1 MAYATL
7 MSRFFTQSVLVQSRP
22 NAVDGLSTLLIVSGD
37 SSLNGARYMT
47 FADQDEVAAQV
58 ALGYVSATASAM
70 TTVAFAQSPRPQ
82 TVAVGRQTDPETF
95 ATALAAI
102 ADAGLV
108 FSLFCIDSHTNTDV
122 TSAAGYAEAGFF
134 VAAFVSNDAGFLTGT
149 RPASWPNT
157 SKNSAIYYH
166 PTATQYPDVA
176 ALAIAAGADPDV
188 NCPAFSAPFSSVT
201 TYDLTSAQRTF
212 ARANEC
218 NVMVPLDTGE
228 ASYTDGPALATAG
241 DFLYLAFTKAW
252 LTTRNKQFIAAV
264 YAGFADLD
272 QKFPYDV
279 RGIAAIKGALGNV
292 ANTGIAAGY
301 FGPITALPDGYT
313 IAVTLASGSA
323 TVVERIGVLDAIETI
338 SDTIYLERAA

>member
-58 ALGYVSATASAM
+58 ALGYVSATAAAM

-82 TVAVGRQTDPETF
+82 TVAVGRQTDPESF
-95 ATALAAI
+95 SAALSAI
-102 ADAGLV
+102 SNAGLQ
-108 FSLFCIDSHTNTDV
+108 FNCFAIDSHTNTDV
-122 TSAAGYAEAGFF
+122 VSAASFAEAGFYVF
-134 VAAFVSNDAGFLTGT
+134 AAVCNDAAAITGS
-149 RPASWPNT
+149 PPSGWPT
-157 SKNSAIYYH
+157 SSKNTAKIYH

-176 ALAIAAGADPDV
+176 ALAIACGADPDV
-188 NCPAFSAPFSSVT
+188 NCPAFAAPYASVT
-201 TYDLTSAQRTF
+201 TYNLTSAERTF
-212 ARANEC
+212 AEANGF
-218 NVMVPLDTGE
+218 NVQVPLDVGE
-228 ASYTDGPALATAG
+228 TTYPDGPLKATAG

-252 LTTRNKQFIAAV
+252 LTTRNRQFIAAV

-292 ANTGIAAGY
+292 ASTGIAANY
-301 FGPITALPDGYT
+301 FGPIAALPTGYT
-313 IAVTLASGSA
+313 IAVTLSGGSA
-323 TVVERIGVLDAIETI
+323 TVVQRIGVLDAIEEI
-338 SDTIYLERAA
+338 NDTIYLERAA